1 MRRLLAIVL
10 TALMVAPPA
19 LVSSAVAQVAEEKKL
34 GDEFL
39 AKALPHMPLIHD
51 YELAGFVSDV
61 GNRLVKAVGPQPF
74 DYEFFVVRDDEINAF
89 AVPGGKLFVNA
100 GLIARSDTEDQLA
113 GVVGHEIAHAAAH
126 HVVRQQEK
134 GAAAS
139 YASLLGIFLG
149 IINPALAIGAL
160 AAGQAAQLS
169 YQRDFE
175 READYLGIGYARSAG
190 YDPSAIAQILRKL
203 YAEQQINPTQMPA
216 YFMSHPL
223 TGERLT
229 SMEAVL
235 GKAEWKAKAVPG
247 SDRLHRAQAIA
258 RGYAQSR
265 EQCVP
270 EYERALAN
278 ATPAQR
284 PEALE
289 LLGVLM
295 THGED
300 YELADQYL
308 RQAEQAGRNVDRELG
323 RTAFRRGQLD
333 EARLRLGRALAKSP
347 DDWDVLSDLGDI
359 DYQEG
364 RYGDAAIKLDRSVH
378 LEAYRVQVVQSLSR
392 ALAKTGKEGAAYY
405 WQGRSSQMLGDPS
418 QAMVHFRHSMTL
430 LPAGDP
436 LREDITKR
444 SKDLGEEIKE
454 EHAQQ
459 QQDQQDQRTGRGPG
473 GVPQMPM
480 PMPRRAGGR

>member
-1 MRRLLAIVL
+1 MRRILAIVL
-10 TALMVAPPA
+10 AALMVAPPGVVPRA
-19 LVSSAVAQVAEEKKL
+19 LAQVAEEKKL

-51 YELAGFVSDV
+51 YELAGFVREV
-61 GNRLVKAVGPQPF
+61 GARLVKTVGPQPF
-74 DYEFFVVRDDEINAF
+74 DYEFFVVRDNEINAF

-100 GLIARSDTEDQLA
+100 GLIARADNEDQLA
-113 GVVGHEIAHAAAH
+113 GVMGHEIAHAAAH
-126 HVVRQQEK
+126 HVVRQQQK
-134 GAAAS
+134 GAAAG
-139 YASLLGIFLG
+139 YASLLGIFLA
-149 IINPALAIGAL
+149 IINPALALGAL
-160 AAGQAAQLS
+160 AAGQAAQLR

-190 YDPSAIAQILRKL
+190 YDPSAIAQILKKL
-203 YAEQQINPTQMPA
+203 YAEQQLNPTQMPA

-229 SMEAVL
+229 NLEAVL
-235 GKAEWKAKAVPG
+235 GKTEWSSKAPAG
-247 SDRLHRAQAIA
+247 SDRMHRAQAIA
-258 RGYAQSR
+258 RGYAQTR

-308 RQAEQAGRNVDRELG
+308 RDAETAGRNVDRELG
-323 RTAFRRGQLD
+323 RTEFRRGHLE
-333 EARLRLGRALAKSP
+333 EAKVRLGRALAKTP
-347 DDWDVLSDLGDI
+347 DDWDVLADLGNI

-364 RYGDAAIKLDRSVH
+364 RYADAATKLDRSVH
-378 LEAYRVQVVQSLSR
+378 LEAYRAEVVQSLSR

-405 WQGRSSQMLGDPS
+405 WQGRFSQMQGDPS
-418 QAMVHFRHSMTL
+418 QAMVHFRHSMEL
-430 LPAGDP
+430 LPETDP
-436 LREDITKR
+436 LREDIVKR

-454 EHAQQ
+454 ERAEKEQQ
-459 QQDQQDQRTGRGPG
+459 QQEQRSRRGPG
-473 GVPQMPM
+473 GIPQMPM
-480 PMPRRAGGR
+480 PMPRSGGGR